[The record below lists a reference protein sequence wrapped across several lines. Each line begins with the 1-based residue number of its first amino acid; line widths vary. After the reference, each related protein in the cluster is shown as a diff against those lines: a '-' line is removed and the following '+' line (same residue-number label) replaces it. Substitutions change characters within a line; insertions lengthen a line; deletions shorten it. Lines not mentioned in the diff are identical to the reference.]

1 MQEMK
6 RKHQGNWNSVDKK
19 AHRRAY
25 GSRKILGNVFPRPIP
40 LCFWSFPELLGAPLA
55 FRTRQTKKCF
65 AAIHNVSSVMI
76 QIESKWNELRQ
87 DDPE

>member
-25 GSRKILGNVFPRPIP
+25 GSREILGNVFPRPLP
-40 LCFWSFPELLGAPLA
+40 LCFWSFPKLLVDPLA
-55 FRTRQTKKCF
+55 FRTTEHKKGF
-65 AAIHNVSSVMI
+65 AVNRNVHLLMI
-76 QIESKWNELRQ
+76 PDESK
-87 DDPE
+87 